1 MAISLGFPGEIVITF
16 RRPRDRIFFQILAK
30 SGSIGL
36 RLQPWPGPPERNIL
50 MNFRHSTVL
59 VLVFAICFVL
69 VFPPDVAA
77 QAAQSAGKITA
88 VVPVVNVVRG
98 PQQVAASSSQQVFWG
113 DVINTGHLARAR
125 IALNDGSILNVGSDS
140 NLAIAKHDATQQ
152 QTDLDLN
159 YGRVRAKAAKLVKP
173 DSHFQI
179 RTSVGVAGVVGTEM
193 IVIFDANGMMQVICI
208 EGACKVCDLAGH
220 CVLMKGGEQSSVRS
234 NEQPSQPSPATPM
247 NVTEAVN
254 TTATSGAG
262 AGGGIGVAGGVA
274 VGVGAAVAATVAVV
288 VARVVTRTQTCSAP
302 PPTGGAVHASCTKIT
317 TGAGKLNGQRLP

>member
-1 MAISLGFPGEIVITF
+1 MI
-16 RRPRDRIFFQILAK
+16 
-30 SGSIGL
+30 
-36 RLQPWPGPPERNIL
+36 
-50 MNFRHSTVL
+50 FRHSTVL
-59 VLVFAICFVL
+59 VLLCAICFAL

-77 QAAQSAGKITA
+77 QAAESAGKITA

-125 IALNDGSILNVGSDS
+125 IALNDGSILSVGSDS

-262 AGGGIGVAGGVA
+262 AGAGGIGVAGGVA

-288 VARVVTRTQTCSAP
+288 VARVVTKTQTCST
-302 PPTGGAVHASCTKIT
+302 PTTTTVHANCTKIT
-317 TGAGKLNGQRLP
+317 TNAGKLNGQRLP

>member
-1 MAISLGFPGEIVITF
+1 
-16 RRPRDRIFFQILAK
+16 
-30 SGSIGL
+30 
-36 RLQPWPGPPERNIL
+36 
-50 MNFRHSTVL
+50 MNFRHSIVL
-59 VLVFAICFVL
+59 VLVCAICFAL

-77 QAAQSAGKITA
+77 QAAESAGKITA

-125 IALNDGSILNVGSDS
+125 IALNDGSILSVGSDS

-234 NEQPSQPSPATPM
+234 NQQPSQPSPATPM

-262 AGGGIGVAGGVA
+262 AGAGGIGVAGGVA

-288 VARVVTRTQTCSAP
+288 VARVVTKTQTCSS
-302 PPTGGAVHASCTKIT
+302 PTSTTVHADCTKIT
-317 TGAGKLNGQRLP
+317 TNAGKLNGQRLP

>member
-1 MAISLGFPGEIVITF
+1 
-16 RRPRDRIFFQILAK
+16 
-30 SGSIGL
+30 
-36 RLQPWPGPPERNIL
+36 

-59 VLVFAICFVL
+59 VLVCAICFAL

-77 QAAQSAGKITA
+77 QAAESAGKITA

-125 IALNDGSILNVGSDS
+125 IALNDGSILSVGSDS
-140 NLAIAKHDATQQ
+140 NLTIAKHDAAQQ

-262 AGGGIGVAGGVA
+262 AGAGGIGVAGGVA
-274 VGVGAAVAATVAVV
+274 VGVGAAVAATVAIV

-302 PPTGGAVHASCTKIT
+302 TTTAVHADCTKIT
-317 TGAGKLNGQRLP
+317 ANAGKLNGQRLP

>member
-1 MAISLGFPGEIVITF
+1 
-16 RRPRDRIFFQILAK
+16 
-30 SGSIGL
+30 
-36 RLQPWPGPPERNIL
+36 
-50 MNFRHSTVL
+50 MNFRYSTVL
-59 VLVFAICFVL
+59 VLVCAICFAL
-69 VFPPDVAA
+69 VCPPDVAA
-77 QAAQSAGKITA
+77 QAAESAGKITA

-125 IALNDGSILNVGSDS
+125 IALNDGSILSVGSDS
-140 NLAIAKHDATQQ
+140 NLAIAKHDATKQ

-234 NEQPSQPSPATPM
+234 NQQPSQPSPATPM

-262 AGGGIGVAGGVA
+262 AGAGGIGVAGGVA

-288 VARVVTRTQTCSAP
+288 VARVVTKTQTCST
-302 PPTGGAVHASCTKIT
+302 PTTTAVHADCTKIT
-317 TGAGKLNGQRLP
+317 TNAGKLNGQRLP

>member
-1 MAISLGFPGEIVITF
+1 
-16 RRPRDRIFFQILAK
+16 
-30 SGSIGL
+30 
-36 RLQPWPGPPERNIL
+36 
-50 MNFRHSTVL
+50 MNFRYPIVL
-59 VLVFAICFVL
+59 ILVILICFAL
-69 VFPPDVAA
+69 VVPSDVAA

-88 VVPVVNVVRG
+88 VVPIVNIIRG
-98 PQQVAASSSQQVFWG
+98 PQQVPASTSLQVFWS

-125 IALNDGSILNVGSDS
+125 IVLNDGSILSVGSDS
-140 NLAIAKHDATQQ
+140 NLAITKHDASQQ

-173 DSHFQI
+173 DAHFQI

-193 IVIFDANGMMQVICI
+193 IVMFDANGMMQVICI

-220 CVLMKGGEQSSVRS
+220 CVLMKQGEQSNVHS
-234 NEQPSQPSPATPM
+234 NTQPSQPTPATPM
-247 NVTEAVN
+247 NVTEAIN

-262 AGGGIGVAGGVA
+262 AAGGGIGVAGGVA

-288 VARVVTRTQTCSAP
+288 VARIVTKTQSCGTP
-302 PPTGGAVHASCTKIT
+302 PPTGGAVHANCTKIT

>member
-1 MAISLGFPGEIVITF
+1 
-16 RRPRDRIFFQILAK
+16 
-30 SGSIGL
+30 
-36 RLQPWPGPPERNIL
+36 

-59 VLVFAICFVL
+59 VLVCAICFAL

-77 QAAQSAGKITA
+77 QAAESAGKITA

-125 IALNDGSILNVGSDS
+125 IALNDGSILSVGSDS

-234 NEQPSQPSPATPM
+234 NQQPSQPSPATPM

-254 TTATSGAG
+254 TTAISGAG
-262 AGGGIGVAGGVA
+262 AGAGGIGVAGGVA

-288 VARVVTRTQTCSAP
+288 VARVVTKTQTCSS
-302 PPTGGAVHASCTKIT
+302 PTSTTVHADCTKIT
-317 TGAGKLNGQRLP
+317 TNAGKLNGQRLP